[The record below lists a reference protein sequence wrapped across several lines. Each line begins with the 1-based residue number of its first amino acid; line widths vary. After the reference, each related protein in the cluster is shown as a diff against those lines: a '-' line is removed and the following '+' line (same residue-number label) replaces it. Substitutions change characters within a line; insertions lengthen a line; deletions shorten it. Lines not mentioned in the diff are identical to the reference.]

1 MARLYIEEKEKD
13 GKVDMEKTNIEVE
26 GDVDLIEDRDTG
38 EVRERTL
45 LDDPDTVEVIES
57 IQN

>member
-13 GKVDMEKTNIEVE
+13 GKIDMEKTNIEVE

-38 EVRERTL
+38 EVHERTL

>member
-13 GKVDMEKTNIEVE
+13 GKIDMEKTNIEVE

-45 LDDPDTVEVIES
+45 LDNLDTVEVIES

>member
-1 MARLYIEEKEKD
+1 MARLYIKEKEKD

-26 GDVDLIEDRDTG
+26 GDVDLIEDYDTG
-38 EVRERTL
+38 EVHERTL

>member
-1 MARLYIEEKEKD
+1 MAYLYIEEKEKD

-38 EVRERTL
+38 KIHERTL